1 METVVATWYDQGV
14 IDDIQKHKL
23 LFIATQDAAANNE
36 FFTTQAD
43 SIIDFSEVN
52 PFSEVDR
59 Y

>member
-1 METVVATWYDQGV
+1 MLYEDGDSVIQEFRLEAT
-14 IDDIQKHKL
+14 
-23 LFIATQDAAANNE
+23 DAASNNE